1 MPCRS
6 GARPRRR
13 GRLTQR
19 LVQGV
24 QVHEGRRAHHRPGHT
39 DNGEGEPWPP
49 ARRYL
54 DVQDIARPHA
64 QRVREGTPQD
74 DPVRS
79 QGDGAQL
86 GVEGEVQ
93 TRHRAYD
100 RRQRLPAPPAGPG
113 RQRGLDR
120 RDLLLRDEELRGVS
134 ERRFKDWHRYRS
146 RDLEELDAEWARR
159 GAEFLSG
166 TEKDIYNLPADWR
179 PPAPLRVLGDPERF
193 AKMSAAGDGVWV
205 RPGPWYVVE
214 YAASALGWDVRE
226 ALYEKLMKTGLH

>member
-1 MPCRS
+1 MERHVPAERILISPLRS
-6 GARPRRR
+6 GSWA
-13 GRLTQR
+13 
-19 LVQGV
+19 
-24 QVHEGRRAHHRPGHT
+24 EW
-39 DNGEGEPWPP
+39 NGTLHPCE
-49 ARRYL
+49 
-54 DVQDIARPHA
+54 
-64 QRVREGTPQD
+64 
-74 DPVRS
+74 S
-79 QGDGAQL
+79 
-86 GVEGEVQ
+86 
-93 TRHRAYD
+93 
-100 RRQRLPAPPAGPG
+100 PAPATPVLAFSAIGAPESFA
-113 RQRGLDR
+113 RF
-120 RDLLLRDEELRGVS
+120 LRDEELRVVS
-134 ERRFKDWHRYRS
+134 ERRFKDYHRYRS